1 MGLRFS
7 VSGTMGFA
15 SVEAL
20 VDKAQAAEEL
30 GYSTFYASDHLHGV
44 AGAPLD
50 APFLEPWTLLAALAA
65 RTERLRLGCL
75 VAGVTYRHPAIL
87 AKLAATVDRI
97 SGGRLE
103 VGLGAGWSSA
113 DHVAYGLPF
122 PPLRERLERLEETVE
137 ILRGLWTQ
145 ERFSF
150 EGAHYRFADAPF
162 EPPPVQK
169 PHPPFLLAGVSPRLL
184 RLVARRASHWVSLS
198 TPAFARNCIERIG
211 RECRAL
217 GRDPSEIEHGLSIGV
232 LLSSDAAEVERSLR
246 ERALPAPAGA
256 DRAQGRMALEG
267 ESAEERAR
275 ASLLAG
281 TPEQIRERILRYVEA
296 GVTHFILLTPPP
308 FDPGL
313 LERFRDQV
321 IRGLPV

>member
-1 MGLRFS
+1 MGYCS
-7 VSGTMGFA
+7 VQ
-15 SVEAL
+15 AL
-20 VDKAQAAEEL
+20 VDKAQAVEEL
-30 GYSTFYASDHLHGV
+30 GYSAFYASDHLHGV
-44 AGAPLD
+44 AGAPPN
-50 APFLEPWTLLAALAA
+50 APFLEPWTLLAAIAA
-65 RTERLRLGCL
+65 KTEKLRLGCL

-87 AKLAATVDRI
+87 AKLAATVDAI

-122 PPLRERLERLEETVE
+122 PPLRERLERLEETLQ
-137 ILRGLWTQ
+137 ILDGIWTRQ
-145 ERFSF
+145 PFSF
-150 EGAHYRFADAPF
+150 DGAHYRFRDAPF
-162 EPPPVQK
+162 SPPPVQK
-169 PHPPFLLAGVSPRLL
+169 PRPPFLLAGASPRLL
-184 RLVARRASHWVSLS
+184 RLTARWADHWVSLS
-198 TPAFARNCIERIG
+198 TPDFARSCIERIG

-217 GRDPSEIEHGLSIGV
+217 GRDPAEIEHGLSIGL
-232 LLSSDAAEVERSLR
+232 LLSSDPAEVERALR

-256 DRAQGRMALEG
+256 ERAQGRTALEG
-267 ESAEERAR
+267 ESGEERAR

-281 TPEQIRERILRYVEA
+281 SPEQVRERIGRYLEA

-321 IRGLPV
+321 IRTLPA